1 MVYLTLPPSPSLSP
15 PRKVKA
21 AVSARAALAK
31 AKAAHHSVVTD
42 AAARHAHVAAMKPI
56 WFRVRTDWGD
66 LQVINNLLTPLN
78 CLLNTYKQR
87 AHGTG
92 VICRCRKGHGRLH

>member
-1 MVYLTLPPSPSLSP
+1 MVYLTLPPSPSPSP

-66 LQVINNLLTPLN
+66 LQVRN
-78 CLLNTYKQR
+78 
-87 AHGTG
+87 
-92 VICRCRKGHGRLH
+92 